1 MYTGKEP
8 ASVRPVDNATQAT
21 FYREA
26 LAMAFCQPNVTTFL
40 FFHAVDES
48 NLDRWQSGMYYV
60 DGTPKPSLHGR
71 RRRDTRH
78 ARRRDREVLRTLAV
92 AEGRRSSTREASR

>member
-1 MYTGKEP
+1 MIPGAKSRMYTGMETE
-8 ASVRPVDNATQAT
+8 SVRPVDNATQAK

-48 NLDRWQSGMYYV
+48 NLDRWQSGMYYA
-60 DGTPKPSLHGR
+60 DGTAEAEPDGGRGR
-71 RRRDTRH
+71 RTRRAWRQ
-78 ARRRDREVLRTLAV
+78 
-92 AEGRRSSTREASR
+92 